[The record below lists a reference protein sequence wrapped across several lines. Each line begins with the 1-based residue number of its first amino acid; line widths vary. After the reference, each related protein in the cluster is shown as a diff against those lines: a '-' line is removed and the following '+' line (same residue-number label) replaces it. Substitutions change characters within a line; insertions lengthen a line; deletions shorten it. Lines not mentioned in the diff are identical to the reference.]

1 MIKEYSIPDIAAACG
16 GELHLQYE
24 NATVRHLVTDSR
36 KFSFPRD
43 SLFIAIEGERHDGHN
58 YIAGMYRQE
67 VRNFLVSRLPA
78 EMSEF
83 KGSNFIL
90 VPDTLLALQRIA
102 AMHRSFFKIPVI
114 GITGSN
120 GKTIL
125 KEWLYQLMQNDRI
138 VVRSP
143 KSYNSQVGVPLSV
156 WQLRQHHELAI
167 FEAGISR
174 PGEMERLEPVIKPDI
189 GVITNIGEAHQE
201 NFTDRKHKLRQK
213 LLLFNNSGVL
223 VYCRDHKLIDEYVRT
238 RLPYS
243 AMRLF
248 SWSVSRNADLIIKKI
263 ESNRGNTIISA
274 FYKDAPCSFTIPFT
288 DRASIENAIHAC
300 AVLLLLG
307 YPAEYLAS
315 HAPGLNPVAM
325 RMELKRGIN
334 NCTIINDSYNSD
346 PGSLAIAID
355 FLSRQSQHRKR
366 SIILSDM
373 FQTGR
378 SMEELY
384 METGEMI
391 SREKIDR
398 VVGIG
403 ENISCIKKYYS
414 GPADFYASTPEY
426 IAAFDPAV
434 FQDEAVLLKGSR
446 KFGFERISAL
456 LEEKAHATVME
467 INLDNLVRNYNYFKS
482 LLNEKT
488 RIMAVVKAFSYGS
501 GSYEIAN
508 ILAHNL
514 VDYLAVAFT
523 DEGVGLRKAGI
534 KVPIMV
540 MNPEP
545 GNFAR
550 MTAHDLEPEIFN
562 FSGLKL
568 LIEKL
573 QQKRL
578 MKYPVHIKLD
588 TGMYRLGF
596 SDHELAGLIGL
607 IKNCESVYV
616 KSVFSH
622 LAASDDPMHDDF
634 THEQIG
640 LFKNMSD
647 KLCRELGYPFLR
659 HILNS
664 AGIERFPGAQFDMVR
679 PGIGLY
685 GVSALKNNRLANVN
699 TFRSVISQIKLVPG
713 GRTIGYS
720 RGHKAGTDTRIA
732 IVPVGYADGLD
743 RRLGNGIG
751 RMTVA
756 GVAVPVIGNVC
767 MDMCMLDLGD
777 LAAREGD
784 EVIVFGDENPVSEM
798 AATLST
804 IPYEVFTRISE
815 RVKRVYIQE

>member
-1 MIKEYSIPDIAAACG
+1 MKEYNILDIAAACG
-16 GELHLQYE
+16 GEKHLRSE
-24 NATVRHLVTDSR
+24 NAAVRHLVTDSR

-43 SLFIAIEGERHDGHN
+43 SLFIAIEGERHDGHS
-58 YIAGMYRQE
+58 YISGMYRQQ

-78 EMSEF
+78 EMADYV
-83 KGSNFIL
+83 GANFIL
-90 VPDTLLALQRIA
+90 VPDTLLALQKIA
-102 AMHRSFFKIPVI
+102 SMHRSFFKIPVI

-125 KEWLYQLMQNDRI
+125 KEWLFQLMQNDRI
-138 VVRSP
+138 IVRSP

-156 WQLRQHHELAI
+156 WQLKRHHELAI

-201 NFTDRKHKLRQK
+201 NFTDRIHKLRQK
-213 LLLFNNSGVL
+213 LLLFNDSGVL
-223 VYCRDHKLIDEYVRT
+223 VYCRDHDLIDEYINAN
-238 RLPYS
+238 LPYS
-243 AMRLF
+243 AMRRF
-248 SWSVSRNADLIIKKI
+248 TWSVNREADVIVKEIERNQGKTLI
-263 ESNRGNTIISA
+263 RA
-274 FYKDAPCSFTIPFT
+274 QYKGDPCSFTIPFT
-288 DRASIENAIHAC
+288 DQASIENAIHAC
-300 AVLLLLG
+300 SILLMLG
-307 YPAEYLAS
+307 YPAEYLAA
-315 HAPGLNPVAM
+315 HAPALNPVAM

-346 PGSLAIAID
+346 PGSLAIAVD
-355 FLSRQSQHRKR
+355 FLSRQSQHRKK

-373 FQTGR
+373 FQTGK
-378 SMEELY
+378 SMDELY
-384 METGEMI
+384 SETGEMI
-391 SREKIDR
+391 SRERIHR
-398 VVGIG
+398 VIGIG
-403 ENISCIKKYYS
+403 ENISCIKAYYS
-414 GPADFYASTPEY
+414 GPADFYPSTQEY
-426 IAAFDPAV
+426 IAAFDPAD
-434 FQDEAVLLKGSR
+434 FHDEAVLLKGSR

-467 INLDNLVRNYNYFKS
+467 INLDNLVRNYNYFRS
-482 LLNEKT
+482 LLDEKT

-501 GSYEIAN
+501 GSYEIGN

-523 DEGVGLRKAGI
+523 DEGVSLRKAGI

-545 GNFAR
+545 GNIAR
-550 MTAHDLEPEIFN
+550 MTAYDLEPEIFN

-573 QQKRL
+573 QQNRII
-578 MKYPVHIKLD
+578 KYPVHIKLD

-596 SDHELAGLIGL
+596 SGQELPVLTGL
-607 IKNCESVYV
+607 IKNCESVCV

-622 LAASDDPMHDDF
+622 LAASDDQLHDDF
-634 THEQIG
+634 TREQID
-640 LFKNMSD
+640 LFKSMSD
-647 KLCRELGYPFLR
+647 TLRRELGYPFLR

-679 PGIGLY
+679 LGIGLY
-685 GVSALKNNRLANVN
+685 GISALENNRLANVN
-699 TFRSVISQIKLVPG
+699 TFRSVISQVKLVPG
-713 GRTIGYS
+713 GQTIGYS
-720 RGHKAGTDTRIA
+720 RGHKARADTRIA
-732 IVPVGYADGLD
+732 IVSVGYADGLD
-743 RRLGNGIG
+743 RRLGNGVG
-751 RMTVA
+751 RMKVN

-798 AATLST
+798 ASALST